1 MIEII
6 QKGSLPIPPV
16 PPVSAVVYSGE
27 VICDEIIR
35 AIQAGENL
43 DMEYFASRGR
53 LGLRHLRLLVSKSNS
68 KVKDV
73 RIVAEDM
80 PDDAGKAIN
89 FCVKPEFAKILL
101 EVSKDAATDFSFYN
115 QEWFTDGL
123 LHDDHPGADAFRSK
137 INVYSV
143 LSEQILYGGNVLPN
157 HVSEWY
163 DEYGTEWCDEYG
175 RSLHAEY
182 MAKDVLMGKC
192 YALHEKQFASTVEG
206 EIVEVSP
213 YEFMVRYFEYLKYL
227 PIYLYIH
234 VRAKQRERLQA
245 LVASLEKHGVSS
257 EVIMAVSREALD
269 TGAQTPAEKKR
280 ARKLTENT
288 HNKEFKNVVSF
299 VADAPKGVRLNVV
312 GFLRI

>member
-1 MIEII
+1 M
-6 QKGSLPIPPV
+6 
-16 PPVSAVVYSGE
+16 PPVSHVVYSGE
-27 VICDEIIR
+27 VIGDEIIR

-73 RIVAEDM
+73 RIVAEEM

-115 QEWFTDGL
+115 QELFRVDGH
-123 LHDDHPGADAFRSK
+123 LHDDSPGADAFRSK
-137 INVYSV
+137 MNVYSV
-143 LSEQILYGGNVLPN
+143 LSEQILYGGKVLPN

-163 DEYGTEWCDEYG
+163 DEYGTT
-175 RSLHAEY
+175 LHAEY

-192 YALHEKQFASTVEG
+192 YALHEKQKFASTGEG

-227 PIYLYIH
+227 PIYLYIN
-234 VRAKQRERLQA
+234 VRAKERERLQA

-299 VADAPKGVRLNVV
+299 VADAPKGVHLNVV
-312 GFLRI
+312 GFFRI